1 VKSTLL
7 LLGLREEG
15 LKAEMGWQAPPID
28 IDMIHSPY
36 IIMNKKKKKCKL
48 TEKLE

>member
-15 LKAEMGWQAPPID
+15 LKAAMGWQAPAID

-36 IIMNKKKKKCKL
+36 IIMNKKKKECK
-48 TEKLE
+48 

>member
-15 LKAEMGWQAPPID
+15 LKAEMGWQALPID
-28 IDMIHSPY
+28 IDMIHSPN
-36 IIMNKKKKKCKL
+36 IIMNKKKKKCK
-48 TEKLE
+48 